1 MSKIFVITGE
11 YSGDIHAGK
20 VVEFLKKTN
29 PELEVEGIGGEN
41 LKSAGAKIFCDHSK
55 MSGFGLNFKMIVDH
69 LALEKKVSDYLL
81 NSYKPDLVLLID
93 YGTFNLRVAKR
104 LKGSGI
110 KVFHYIPPQVW
121 ASRKWRIKGIKK
133 YVDKVLCIFPFE
145 VNMYKEYGIDVHYCG
160 HPLVKQLPPPA
171 DKKAFFEKHGLDIN
185 RPLVSVFPG
194 SRPLELHFLAKTLV
208 GAAKILQTKH
218 PELQFC
224 VSHAPSLSDDVFD
237 KYLKDTDFKIIKGEN
252 QALLSVSDSLI
263 LASGT
268 VALEAALYQV
278 PMVIGYGGPWLIYLA
293 YLLFRC
299 IKKVSLPNIVT
310 GEDIVPEF
318 IQGKFNSENLAYETE
333 RLLYEKDYRSQVI
346 EKLGHVKDKLSD
358 KYSAQEVANC
368 IEEELKR
375 KPV

>member
-121 ASRKWRIKGIKK
+121 ASR
-133 YVDKVLCIFPFE
+133 
-145 VNMYKEYGIDVHYCG
+145 
-160 HPLVKQLPPPA
+160 
-171 DKKAFFEKHGLDIN
+171 
-185 RPLVSVFPG
+185 
-194 SRPLELHFLAKTLV
+194 
-208 GAAKILQTKH
+208 
-218 PELQFC
+218 
-224 VSHAPSLSDDVFD
+224 
-237 KYLKDTDFKIIKGEN
+237 
-252 QALLSVSDSLI
+252 
-263 LASGT
+263 
-268 VALEAALYQV
+268 
-278 PMVIGYGGPWLIYLA
+278 
-293 YLLFRC
+293 
-299 IKKVSLPNIVT
+299 
-310 GEDIVPEF
+310 
-318 IQGKFNSENLAYETE
+318 
-333 RLLYEKDYRSQVI
+333 
-346 EKLGHVKDKLSD
+346 
-358 KYSAQEVANC
+358 
-368 IEEELKR
+368 
-375 KPV
+375 